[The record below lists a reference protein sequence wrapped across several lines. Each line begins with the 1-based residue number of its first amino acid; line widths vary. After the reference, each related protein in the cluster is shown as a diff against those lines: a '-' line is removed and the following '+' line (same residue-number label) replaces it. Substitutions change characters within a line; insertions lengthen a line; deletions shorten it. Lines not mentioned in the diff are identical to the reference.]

1 MNFDRAD
8 NNNYNSLQDL
18 FDECKNLMD
27 YHIVLIMK
35 DGTSVDGIIE
45 KVDSNGIIMLIG
57 EDVLDQDDD
66 DQDQYN
72 TQRQFKKPRRMRRH
86 RRFRRRGF
94 PFNVIHGLFPIP
106 YPYPFYPINPFYPY

>member
-8 NNNYNSLQDL
+8 NYNSLQDL
-18 FDECKNLMD
+18 FDECKNLMN
-27 YHIVLIMK
+27 YHIVLMMK

-45 KVDSNGIIMLIG
+45 KVDSNGIIMLVG
-57 EDVLDQDDD
+57 EDVVDQEDDD

-72 TQRQFKKPRRMRRH
+72 NQRQYKRPRRMRRH

-94 PFNVIHGLFPIP
+94 PFNVINGVVPL
-106 YPYPFYPINPFYPY
+106 PYPFFPINPFFPYW